1 MAQPLKAPKPLK
13 LIGTHADDVLTGTS
27 GADEIHA
34 QGGTDRVFAGDGDD
48 VVYGGN
54 GNDFLNGGAGNDVIY
69 GGNGDDILL
78 GRGLDSISGVVGAGG
93 GTNYLY
99 GGNGNDSFNSLYWLE
114 TEEFSY
120 IDGGKGTDTF
130 ALAFGSVAI
139 ADADGAVL
147 VSANGGPRASVTDVE
162 VWASPVGN
170 PGDTGQY
177 IDLHTLTYDLQITGV
192 ANGPNGVTH
201 DTLIG
206 GSGDDLF
213 FGAGGSDFINGNG
226 GTDTARFSGIA
237 SSYTYGYNQ
246 QGQFTVTGQGFL
258 GPETT
263 TLVSIEQIKFDDGSV
278 YTPDQLI
285 NLSLQQPTSSI
296 V

>member
-13 LIGTHADDVLTGTS
+13 LFGTHADDVLTGTS

-34 QGGTDRVFAGDGDD
+34 QGGIDRVFARDGDD

-54 GNDFLNGGAGNDVIY
+54 GDDFLHGGAGDDTIY

-78 GRGLDSISGVVGAGG
+78 GQGLDSLSGGVGVGG
-93 GTNYLY
+93 GTNHLY
-99 GGNGNDSFNSLYWLE
+99 GGNGNDFFNSLYWLE
-114 TEEFSY
+114 TQEFSY

-130 ALAFGSVAI
+130 TLDFGSVAI
-139 ADADGAVL
+139 ANADGTEL
-147 VSANGGPRASVTDVE
+147 VSVNGQPRASVTDVE
-162 VWASPVGN
+162 VWASPPGN

-177 IDLHTLTYDLQITGV
+177 IDLSTLTYDLQITGV
-192 ANGPNGVTH
+192 ANGTNGVAH

-226 GTDTARFSGIA
+226 GTDTALFSLA
-237 SSYTYGYNQ
+237 SNYTFGYNE
-246 QGQFTVTGQGFL
+246 QGQFTVTSQGPL

-263 TLVSIEQIKFDDGSV
+263 TLVSIEQIKFGDGSV

-285 NLSLQQPTSSI
+285 SLSQQQPTSYI